1 MQIDINVERYSC
13 RFLLSNNCM
22 VQYLNNT
29 AYVAY
34 RIDKFK
40 MLCRFEKK
48 NETSQS
54 LREYVKNYL
63 KSDMNY
69 ITMYLKIIEIFHKI

>member
-1 MQIDINVERYSC
+1 MQIDINVERYSF

>member
-1 MQIDINVERYSC
+1 M
-13 RFLLSNNCM
+13 
-22 VQYLNNT
+22 NNT

-40 MLCRFEKK
+40 MVCRFEKK

-54 LREYVKNYL
+54 LRVRKELFKKRYELHYNVLKNHRNISQNL
-63 KSDMNY
+63 KA
-69 ITMYLKIIEIFHKI
+69 

>member
-1 MQIDINVERYSC
+1 M
-13 RFLLSNNCM
+13 LLIELTNLKC
-22 VQYLNNT
+22 
-29 AYVAY
+29 YVDLK
-34 RIDKFK
+34 R
-40 MLCRFEKK
+40 K

>member
-1 MQIDINVERYSC
+1 MQIDINVERYSF

-40 MLCRFEKK
+40 MLNRFEKK

-63 KSDMNY
+63 KSDIDY
-69 ITMYLKIIEIFHKI
+69 ITIYLKIIEIFHKI

>member
-1 MQIDINVERYSC
+1 MQIDINVERYSF

-40 MLCRFEKK
+40 MVCRFEKK

>member
-1 MQIDINVERYSC
+1 MQIDINVESYSF